1 MEISVVKGSRVR
13 CLMANAIKKSHIFF
27 YTSLKTTG
35 EQLFCLEGNSET
47 P

>member
-1 MEISVVKGSRVR
+1 MEISVIKGGGVR
-13 CLMANAIKKSHIFF
+13 CLMANAIKNFHIFF
-27 YTSLKTTG
+27 YTYLKTTG